1 MSVAVA
7 EGEPAIPVLADT
19 TNSLHTTPEPSKQ
32 EEAVDLAAGK
42 EAAVEAHVEAE
53 STGAVEDAQ
62 EATLS
67 PEETQVE
74 VDENAE
80 AVALVNGAKDAVHE
94 NGEVRIL
101 LLALHSYVAHVWH
114 RAVLAGHRRRR
125 AEDRCR
131 TRCG

>member
-42 EAAVEAHVEAE
+42 EVAVEAHVEE
-53 STGAVEDAQ
+53 EPTGAVEEAQ

-67 PEETQVE
+67 LEETQ

>member
-32 EEAVDLAAGK
+32 EEAVHLAAGK
-42 EAAVEAHVEAE
+42 EVAVEAHVEE
-53 STGAVEDAQ
+53 EPTGAVEEAQ

-67 PEETQVE
+67 LEETQ

>member
-19 TNSLHTTPEPSKQ
+19 TNPLHTTPEPSKQ

-42 EAAVEAHVEAE
+42 EVAVEAHVEE
-53 STGAVEDAQ
+53 EPTGAVEEAQ

-67 PEETQVE
+67 LEETQ

-131 TRCG
+131 IRCG